1 MRRQPAGILSAAA
14 LLPVALVAGCIPRGH
29 PPAAPVASAPS
40 GSASATPLDGAC
52 HVGRTRLLDR
62 VADAPTIAFAQ
73 REAHAATVRVIRPG
87 MAVTMDYR
95 GDRLNIVVDRNGR
108 IVRAHCG

>member
-1 MRRQPAGILSAAA
+1 MRRQPGGILTAAA
-14 LLPVALVAGCIPRGH
+14 LVPAALIAGCIPRGH
-29 PPAAPVASAPS
+29 PPAPPVASTTP
-40 GSASATPLDGAC
+40 ASPYSQSVPGAC
-52 HVGRTRLLDR
+52 QVGRTPLLDR

-95 GDRLNIVVDRNGR
+95 GDRLNLVVDRNER